1 MWTEQVRSMIGTGIL
16 ETLYMTVVSTV
27 FGYLFG
33 LPMGILLCITDKE
46 GLKPNKVVYKILDV
60 IANIV
65 RSIPFLILLILLIP
79 FTRLL
84 LGKSYGSTAT
94 IVPLTTDGSGDS
106 VYRKNGRV
114 FVEGSRLRSHRSS
127 KGNGRKQQQ
136 NHLQGIAC

>member
-46 GLKPNKVVYKILDV
+46 GLKTVAWKKLWFYRNDRP
-60 IANIV
+60 
-65 RSIPFLILLILLIP
+65 
-79 FTRLL
+79 
-84 LGKSYGSTAT
+84 
-94 IVPLTTDGSGDS
+94 TDGSGDS